1 MRRETQIP
9 AGSCDCAWGVAVDEV
24 SGDLKVTLREVGNEV
39 SRRRETRVL
48 YQLEGVL
55 LLACS
60 RERQLVGV
68 HNQGM

>member
-1 MRRETQIP
+1 ML
-9 AGSCDCAWGVAVDEV
+9 GVLGPGPKATVDEV
-24 SGDLKVTLREVGNEV
+24 SGDLKVTLREVGTEV
-39 SRRRETRVL
+39 SRRRRGTRVL